1 MTKKSWQ
8 KYEKIENMK
17 RFKDLFIIFKD
28 LSMKQI
34 TQIILEGENPT
45 LKYIYIFFSIVHT
58 LPPTNSF
65 PPKCGTRNHLDNY
78 QQLLPKQRSLF
89 RPVVYQDWKIYFL
102 QRIEHF

>member
-45 LKYIYIFFSIVHT
+45 LKYIYIYFF
-58 LPPTNSF
+58 
-65 PPKCGTRNHLDNY
+65 
-78 QQLLPKQRSLF
+78 Q
-89 RPVVYQDWKIYFL
+89 
-102 QRIEHF
+102 